1 MPLSWQPT
9 SGSLRFGR
17 TPCGLLQGLTP
28 KGWVLA
34 CQQHS
39 PTRTVAVFF
48 PVPAHAPSLCTDS
61 AAAYHKH
68 VVQLGLLQLVPQ
80 LAALCPDAD
89 KRAALVAAHKRY
101 LESAQDNLQSPAAGN
116 SKGWVPPE
124 AAMAALAEVEQQG
137 SWACERCTLVN
148 APSSRMCEVCSA
160 PKPKAGAAAAAGG
173 SSGGSSKK
181 AAAVSSAARA
191 APAEPVASSSTWSAA
206 AAPSGSSGG
215 SSRGTQQQAE
225 SPPPPQQHQAPPP
238 AESWPGLPGG
248 KGKKGGSKAAAS
260 QAAQREQQAS
270 SSSAAASSSPL
281 PEQAGGKKG
290 KKGGS
295 KQPLSELLAT
305 GQSHPQNAWSQQQ
318 RLSQLAAPSGGRGS
332 MGQWGKSGGSKLAK
346 SIGAFNDAWG
356 DKK

>member
-1 MPLSWQPT
+1 
-9 SGSLRFGR
+9 
-17 TPCGLLQGLTP
+17 
-28 KGWVLA
+28 
-34 CQQHS
+34 
-39 PTRTVAVFF
+39 
-48 PVPAHAPSLCTDS
+48 
-61 AAAYHKH
+61 

-80 LAALCPDAD
+80 LAALCPDSD
-89 KRAALVAAHKRY
+89 KRTALVAAHKRY
-101 LESAQDNLQSPAAGN
+101 LESAQDNMQSPAAGN

-173 SSGGSSKK
+173 SIGGSRKK

-191 APAEPVASSSTWSAA
+191 APAGPVASSSTWSAA
-206 AAPSGSSGG
+206 AAPSSSSGG

-225 SPPPPQQHQAPPP
+225 SPPPPQQQQQQQAPPP

-270 SSSAAASSSPL
+270 SSSPP
-281 PEQAGGKKG
+281 PEQAGGKK

-295 KQPLSELLAT
+295 KQPLSDLLAT